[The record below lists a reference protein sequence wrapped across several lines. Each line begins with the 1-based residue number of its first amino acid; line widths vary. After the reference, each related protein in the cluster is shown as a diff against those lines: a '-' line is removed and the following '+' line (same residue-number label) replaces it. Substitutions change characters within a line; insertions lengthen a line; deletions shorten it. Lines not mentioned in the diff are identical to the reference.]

1 MIAVLR
7 ILARR
12 VALLVPLMLGIV
24 LFVFLVMRFSDV
36 DPASA
41 FFQGAN
47 PTPRQLHDFREEHG
61 LLDPL
66 PVRYVHFVADL
77 LHGDLGTSALTRA
90 PVIDQVTTALPLTLQ
105 LTFLGLGIAVV
116 LSLVGGVTA
125 AIHRDRL
132 PDQIIRVVSLTGVA
146 APGFWL
152 ALLMIQYLAVDLG
165 WFPTGGYIN
174 PADSFTGWL
183 KTMTLPAFALSLPVA
198 AQLTRIVRT
207 AVVEELD
214 KDYVRTAIGSGLPPR
229 VVVGRNVLRNAL
241 INPLTVLG
249 LRVGYL
255 LGGAVVIETIFSL
268 PGMGKLMIDAV
279 KNGDPA
285 VVQGVVL
292 TTAAG
297 FVVVNLVIDVLYL
310 LVNPRLR
317 DAAP

>member
-1 MIAVLR
+1 MVAIVR
-7 ILARR
+7 ILLRR

-47 PTPRQLHDFREEHG
+47 PTPRQLHDFRERNG

-66 PVRYVHFVADL
+66 PVRYFHFVADL
-77 LHGDLGTSALTRA
+77 LHGDMGTSALTRA
-90 PVIDQVTTALPLTLQ
+90 PVVEQVTTALPLTLQ
-105 LTFLGLGIAVV
+105 LTFLGLGVAVV
-116 LSLVGGVTA
+116 LSLLGGITA
-125 AIHRDRL
+125 AIHRGRL

-152 ALLMIQYLAVDLG
+152 ALLMIQYLAVGQG
-165 WFPTGGYIN
+165 WFPTGGYVN
-174 PADSFTGWL
+174 PADSLSGWL
-183 KTMTLPAFALSLPVA
+183 KTMALPALALSLPVA

-207 AVVEELD
+207 SVVEELD

-241 INPLTVLG
+241 MNPLTVLG

-292 TTAAG
+292 TTAIG
-297 FVVVNLVIDVLYL
+297 FVVVNLVIDILYL

-317 DAAP
+317 DAT

>member
-1 MIAVLR
+1 MVAIVR
-7 ILARR
+7 ILLRR

-47 PTPRQLHDFREEHG
+47 PTPRQLHDFRERNG

-66 PVRYVHFVADL
+66 PVRYLHFVGAL
-77 LHGDLGTSALTRA
+77 ARGDMGTSALTRA
-90 PVIDQVTTALPLTLQ
+90 PVVEQVTTALPLTLQ

-116 LSLVGGVTA
+116 LSLLGGVTA
-125 AIHRDRL
+125 AIHRDRAA
-132 PDQIIRVVSLTGVA
+132 DQIIRVVSLVGVA

-152 ALLMIQYLAVDLG
+152 ALLMIQYLAVDQG
-165 WFPTGGYIN
+165 WFPTGGYVN
-174 PADSFTGWL
+174 PADSLSGWL
-183 KTMTLPAFALSLPVA
+183 RTMALPALALSLPVA

-207 AVVEELD
+207 SVVEELD

-241 INPLTVLG
+241 MNPLTVLG

-292 TTAAG
+292 TTAVG
-297 FVVVNLVIDVLYL
+297 FVVVNLVIDLLYL

-317 DAAP
+317 EAT

>member
-1 MIAVLR
+1 MTAVLR
-7 ILARR
+7 ILLRR
-12 VALLVPLMLGIV
+12 FALLVPLMLGIV

-66 PVRYVHFVADL
+66 PERYVDFVADL

-132 PDQIIRVVSLTGVA
+132 PDQIIRIVSLTGVA

-183 KTMTLPAFALSLPVA
+183 KTMTLPALALSLPVA

-317 DAAP
+317 DATT

>member
-1 MIAVLR
+1 VITVVR

-12 VALLVPLMLGIV
+12 VVLLVPLMLGIV

-47 PTPRQLHDFREEHG
+47 PTDRQLHDFREENG

-66 PVRYVHFVADL
+66 PVRYVAFIGDL
-77 LHGDLGTSALTRA
+77 LHGDMGISALTRA
-90 PVIDQVTTALPLTLQ
+90 PVVDQVMTALPLTLQ

-116 LSLVGGVTA
+116 LSLAGGVTA
-125 AIHRDRL
+125 AIYRDRL

-183 KTMTLPAFALSLPVA
+183 KTMTLPALAPSLPVA

-207 AVVEELD
+207 SVVEELD
-214 KDYVRTAIGSGLPPR
+214 KDYVRTAIGNGLPPR

-292 TTAAG
+292 TTAIG
-297 FVVVNLVIDVLYL
+297 FVVVNLVIDILYL

-317 DAAP
+317 EAT

>member
-1 MIAVLR
+1 MTAVVR
-7 ILARR
+7 ILLRR
-12 VALLVPLMLGIV
+12 VALLVPLLLGIV

-47 PTPRQLHDFREEHG
+47 PTPGQLHDFRERNG

-66 PVRYVHFVADL
+66 PLRYVHFVGDL

-90 PVIDQVTTALPLTLQ
+90 PVADQVTTALPLTLQ
-105 LTFLGLGIAVV
+105 LTFLGLALAVV
-116 LSLVGGVTA
+116 LALAGGVTA
-125 AIHRDRL
+125 AVYRDRL
-132 PDQIIRVVSLTGVA
+132 PDQVIRVVSLVGVA

-152 ALLMIQYLAVDLG
+152 ALLMIQYLAVDRG
-165 WFPTGGYIN
+165 WFPTGGYVN
-174 PADSFTGWL
+174 PADSVTGWL
-183 KTMTLPAFALSLPVA
+183 RTMALPAFALSLPVA

-207 AVVEELD
+207 SVVEELD
-214 KDYVRTAIGSGLPPR
+214 KDYVRTAIGNGLPPR

-241 INPLTVLG
+241 VNPLTVLG

-279 KNGDPA
+279 QNGDPA

-292 TTAAG
+292 TTATG
-297 FVVVNLVIDVLYL
+297 FVVVNLVIDILYL

-317 DAAP
+317 AA

>member
-1 MIAVLR
+1 MTALLR
-7 ILARR
+7 ILLRR

-66 PVRYVHFVADL
+66 PVRYADFVSAL

-125 AIHRDRL
+125 AIYRDRL

-183 KTMTLPAFALSLPVA
+183 RTMTLPALALSLPVA

-317 DAAP
+317 DATT

>member
-1 MIAVLR
+1 MTTVVR
-7 ILARR
+7 ILLRR
-12 VALLVPLMLGIV
+12 VALLVPLLLGIV

-47 PTPRQLHDFREEHG
+47 PTPRQLHDFREENG

-66 PVRYVHFVADL
+66 PVRYVHFVGDL
-77 LHGDLGTSALTRA
+77 LHGDLGISALTRA
-90 PVIDQVTTALPLTLQ
+90 PVVDQVTTALPLTLQ
-105 LTFLGLGIAVV
+105 LTFLGLALAVV
-116 LSLVGGVTA
+116 LALAGGVTA
-125 AIHRDRL
+125 AVYRDRL
-132 PDQIIRVVSLTGVA
+132 PDQVIRVVSLVGVA

-152 ALLMIQYLAVDLG
+152 ALLMIQYLAVDRG

-174 PADSFTGWL
+174 PADSVTGWL
-183 KTMTLPAFALSLPVA
+183 KTMALPAFALSLPVA

-207 AVVEELD
+207 SVVEELD
-214 KDYVRTAIGSGLPPR
+214 KDYVRTAVGSGLPPR

-241 INPLTVLG
+241 VNPLTVLG

-292 TTAAG
+292 TTATG
-297 FVVVNLVIDVLYL
+297 FVVVNLVIDILYL

-317 DAAP
+317 AG

>member
-1 MIAVLR
+1 MTAVVR
-7 ILARR
+7 ILLRR
-12 VALLVPLMLGIV
+12 IALLVPLMLGIV

-47 PTPRQLHDFREEHG
+47 PTPRQLHDFRERSG

-66 PVRYVHFVADL
+66 PVRYVHFVGDL

-90 PVIDQVTTALPLTLQ
+90 PVVDQVTTALPLTLQ
-105 LTFLGLGIAVV
+105 LTFLGLAVAVV
-116 LSLVGGVTA
+116 LALAGGVTA
-125 AIHRDRL
+125 AVYRDRI
-132 PDQIIRVVSLTGVA
+132 PDQVIRVVSLVGVA

-152 ALLMIQYLAVDLG
+152 ALLMIQYLAVDRG

-174 PADSFTGWL
+174 PADSVTGWL
-183 KTMTLPAFALSLPVA
+183 KTMALPAFALSLPVA

-207 AVVEELD
+207 SVVEELD
-214 KDYVRTAIGSGLPPR
+214 KDYVRTAIGSGLPPP

-241 INPLTVLG
+241 VNPLTVLG

-279 KNGDPA
+279 QNGDPA

-292 TTAAG
+292 TTATG
-297 FVVVNLVIDVLYL
+297 FVVVNLVIDLLYL

-317 DAAP
+317 TG

>member
-1 MIAVLR
+1 MTAVLR
-7 ILARR
+7 ILLRR

-66 PVRYVHFVADL
+66 PVRYAAFVADL
-77 LHGDLGTSALTRA
+77 LRGDLGTSALTRA

-116 LSLVGGVTA
+116 LSLLGGVTA

-183 KTMTLPAFALSLPVA
+183 RTMTLPALALSLPVA

-207 AVVEELD
+207 SVVEELD

-297 FVVVNLVIDVLYL
+297 FVVVNLVIDILYL

-317 DAAP
+317 DATT

>member
-1 MIAVLR
+1 MTAVVR

-12 VALLVPLMLGIV
+12 IALLVPLLLGIV

-47 PTPRQLHDFREEHG
+47 PTPEQLHDFREENG

-66 PVRYVHFVADL
+66 PARYIAFVGDL
-77 LHGDLGTSALTRA
+77 LQGDMGISVLNRS
-90 PVIDQVTTALPLTLQ
+90 PVLDQVMTALPLTMQ

-116 LSLVGGVTA
+116 LSLTLGVTA
-125 AIHRDRL
+125 AIHRDGL
-132 PDQIIRVVSLTGVA
+132 PDQLIRVISLTGVA

-174 PADSFTGWL
+174 PADSLTGWL
-183 KTMTLPAFALSLPVA
+183 RTMTLPAFALSLPVA
-198 AQLTRIVRT
+198 AGLTRIIRT

-214 KDYVRTAIGSGLPPR
+214 KDYVRTAIGNGLPPV

-285 VVQGVVL
+285 VVQGVVI
-292 TTAAG
+292 TTAVG
-297 FVVVNLVIDVLYL
+297 FVVVNLVIDILHL

-317 DAAP
+317 GSA

>member
-1 MIAVLR
+1 MTAVVR
-7 ILARR
+7 ILLRR
-12 VALLVPLMLGIV
+12 VALLVPLLLGIV
-24 LFVFLVMRFSDV
+24 LFVFLVMRFSDA

-47 PTPRQLHDFREEHG
+47 PTARQLHEFRERNG

-66 PVRYVHFVADL
+66 PVRYLHFVGHL
-77 LHGDLGTSALTRA
+77 LRGDLGTSALTRA
-90 PVIDQVTTALPLTLQ
+90 PVADQVTTALPLTLQ
-105 LTFLGLGIAVV
+105 LTFLGLAIAVV
-116 LSLVGGVTA
+116 LALAGGVTA
-125 AIHRDRL
+125 AVYRDRL
-132 PDQIIRVVSLTGVA
+132 PDQAIRIVSLVGVA

-152 ALLMIQYLAVDLG
+152 ALLMIQYLAVDRG
-165 WFPTGGYIN
+165 WFPTGGYVN
-174 PADSFTGWL
+174 PGDSVTGWL
-183 KTMTLPAFALSLPVA
+183 RTMALPAVALSLPVA

-207 AVVEELD
+207 SVVEELD
-214 KDYVRTAIGSGLPPR
+214 KDYVRTAVGSGLPPR

-241 INPLTVLG
+241 VNPLTVLG

-279 KNGDPA
+279 QNGDPA

-292 TTAAG
+292 TTATG
-297 FVVVNLVIDVLYL
+297 FVVVNLVIDILYL

-317 DAAP
+317 AG

>member
-1 MIAVLR
+1 MTAVVR
-7 ILARR
+7 ILLRR
-12 VALLVPLMLGIV
+12 VALLVPLLLGIV

-47 PTPRQLHDFREEHG
+47 PTPGQLHDFRERNG

-66 PVRYVHFVADL
+66 PLRYVHFVGDL

-90 PVIDQVTTALPLTLQ
+90 PVADQVTTALPLTLQ
-105 LTFLGLGIAVV
+105 LTFLGLALAVV
-116 LSLVGGVTA
+116 LALAGGVTA
-125 AIHRDRL
+125 AVYRDRL
-132 PDQIIRVVSLTGVA
+132 PDQVIRVVSLVGVA

-152 ALLMIQYLAVDLG
+152 ALLMIQYLAVDRG
-165 WFPTGGYIN
+165 WFPTGGYVN
-174 PADSFTGWL
+174 PADSVTGWL
-183 KTMTLPAFALSLPVA
+183 RTMALPAFALSLPVA

-207 AVVEELD
+207 SVVEELD
-214 KDYVRTAIGSGLPPR
+214 KDYVRTAIGNGLPPR

-241 INPLTVLG
+241 VNPLTVLG

-268 PGMGKLMIDAV
+268 PGMGKLMIEAV
-279 KNGDPA
+279 QNGDPA

-292 TTAAG
+292 TTATG
-297 FVVVNLVIDVLYL
+297 FVVVNLVIDIMYL

-317 DAAP
+317 AA

>member
-1 MIAVLR
+1 MAAVAR

-12 VALLVPLMLGIV
+12 IVLLVPLMLGIV
-24 LFVFLVMRFSDV
+24 LFVFLVMRFSDN

-41 FFQGAN
+41 YYQGAN
-47 PTPRQLHDFREEHG
+47 PTQEQLHEFREKNG

-66 PVRYVHFVADL
+66 PVRYLAFVGDL
-77 LHGDLGTSALTRA
+77 LRGDMGFSVLNRQ
-90 PVIDQVTTALPLTLQ
+90 PVVEQITTALPLTMQ

-116 LSLVGGVTA
+116 LALLLGVAA
-125 AIHRDRL
+125 AIWRDRL
-132 PDQIIRVVSLTGVA
+132 PDQIIRVVSLVGVA

-152 ALLMIQYLAVDLG
+152 ALLMIQYLAVDAG

-174 PADSFTGWL
+174 PGDSFTGWL
-183 KTMTLPAFALSLPVA
+183 KTMTLPALALSLPVA
-198 AQLTRIVRT
+198 AQLIRIVRT

-214 KDYVRTAIGSGLPPR
+214 KDYVRTAIGSGLPPV

-292 TTAAG
+292 TTAFG

-317 DAAP
+317 GA

>member
-1 MIAVLR
+1 MTAVVR
-7 ILARR
+7 ILLRR
-12 VALLVPLMLGIV
+12 VLLLVPLMLGIV
-24 LFVFLVMRFSDV
+24 LFVFVVMRFSDV

-47 PTPRQLHDFREEHG
+47 PTPEQLRQFREENG

-66 PVRYVHFVADL
+66 PVRYLAFVGAL
-77 LHGDLGTSALTRA
+77 LHGDLGTSALTRGEVA
-90 PVIDQVTTALPLTLQ
+90 DQVLTALPLTVQ
-105 LTFLGLGIAVV
+105 LTFLGLGIAMV
-116 LSLVGGVTA
+116 LALFGGVTA
-125 AIHRDRL
+125 AIYRDRL

-165 WFPTGGYIN
+165 WFPAGGYIN
-174 PADSFTGWL
+174 PADSVTGWL
-183 KTMTLPAFALSLPVA
+183 KTMTLPALALSLPVA

-207 AVVEELD
+207 SMVEELD

-241 INPLTVLG
+241 VNPLTVLG

-292 TTAAG
+292 TTAFG

-317 DAAP
+317 DATA

>member
-1 MIAVLR
+1 MITVAR
-7 ILARR
+7 ILLRR

-47 PTPRQLHDFREEHG
+47 PTPRQLHDFREQNG

-66 PVRYVHFVADL
+66 PVRYVHFVGDL
-77 LHGDLGTSALTRA
+77 LHGDMGTSALTRA

-105 LTFLGLGIAVV
+105 LTFLGLGVAVV
-116 LSLVGGVTA
+116 LSLAGGLTA
-125 AIHRDRL
+125 AIYRDRL

-183 KTMTLPAFALSLPVA
+183 KTMTLPALALSLPVA

-207 AVVEELD
+207 SVVEELD
-214 KDYVRTAIGSGLPPR
+214 RDYVRTAVGSGLPPR

-241 INPLTVLG
+241 MNPLTVLG

-292 TTAAG
+292 TTATG
-297 FVVVNLVIDVLYL
+297 FVVVNLVIDILYL

-317 DAAP
+317 DATA

>member
-1 MIAVLR
+1 MITVVR

-12 VALLVPLMLGIV
+12 VLLLVPLMLGIV

-47 PTPRQLHDFREEHG
+47 PTAQQLHDFREQNG

-66 PVRYVHFVADL
+66 PVRYVVFIGDL
-77 LHGDLGTSALTRA
+77 VHGDMGTSALTRA
-90 PVIDQVTTALPLTLQ
+90 PVVDQVMTALPLTIQ

-125 AIHRDRL
+125 AIYRDRL

-183 KTMTLPAFALSLPVA
+183 KTMTLPALALSLPVA

-207 AVVEELD
+207 SVVEELD

-285 VVQGVVL
+285 VVQGVVI
-292 TTAAG
+292 TTAIG
-297 FVVVNLVIDVLYL
+297 FVVVNLVIDILYL

-317 DAAP
+317 EAT

>member
-1 MIAVLR
+1 MVTVLR

-12 VALLVPLMLGIV
+12 IVLLVPLMLGIV

-47 PTPRQLHDFREEHG
+47 PTPRQLHDFRERNG

-66 PVRYVHFVADL
+66 PLRYVHFVGAL
-77 LHGDLGTSALTRA
+77 LHGDMGTSALTRA
-90 PVIDQVTTALPLTLQ
+90 PVVEQVTTALPLTLQ
-105 LTFLGLGIAVV
+105 LTFLGLVIAVV
-116 LSLVGGVTA
+116 LSLLGGVTA
-125 AIHRDRL
+125 AIYRDRL
-132 PDQIIRVVSLTGVA
+132 PDQIIRIVSLTGVA

-152 ALLMIQYLAVDLG
+152 ALLMIQYLAVDRG

-174 PADSFTGWL
+174 PADSLTGWL
-183 KTMTLPAFALSLPVA
+183 RTMALPALALSLPVA

-207 AVVEELD
+207 SVVEELD

-241 INPLTVLG
+241 MNPLTVLG

-279 KNGDPA
+279 QNGDPA
-285 VVQGVVL
+285 VVQGVAL
-292 TTAAG
+292 TTATG
-297 FVVVNLVIDVLYL
+297 FVVVNLVIDILYL

-317 DAAP
+317 DAS

>member
-1 MIAVLR
+1 MTAVLR
-7 ILARR
+7 ILLRR
-12 VALLVPLMLGIV
+12 TALLVPLLLGIA

-47 PTPRQLHDFREEHG
+47 PTPQQLHDFRARNG

-66 PVRYVHFVADL
+66 PLRYVHFVGGL
-77 LHGDLGTSALTRA
+77 LHGDLGTSALTRT
-90 PVIDQVTTALPLTLQ
+90 PVLDQVLTALPLTLQ

-116 LSLVGGVTA
+116 LALAGGVTA
-125 AIHRDRL
+125 AIHRDRW
-132 PDQIIRVVSLTGVA
+132 PDQAIRVLSLVGVA
-146 APGFWL
+146 APAFWL
-152 ALLMIQYLAVDLG
+152 ALLMIQYLAVDRG
-165 WFPTGGYIN
+165 WFPSGGYIN
-174 PADSFTGWL
+174 PEDSVTGWL
-183 KTMTLPAFALSLPVA
+183 RTMALPALALSLPVA
-198 AQLTRIVRT
+198 AQLIRIVRT
-207 AVVEELD
+207 SVVEELD
-214 KDYVRTAIGSGLPPR
+214 KDYVRTAIGSGLPPH

-241 INPLTVLG
+241 VNPLTVLG

-255 LGGAVVIETIFSL
+255 LGGAVVIETVFAL

-279 KNGDPA
+279 QNGDPA

-292 TTAAG
+292 TTATG

-317 DAAP
+317 EAT

>member
-1 MIAVLR
+1 MTAVVR
-7 ILARR
+7 ILLRR
-12 VALLVPLMLGIV
+12 IALLVPLMLGIV

-47 PTPRQLHDFREEHG
+47 PTPRQLHEFRAANG
-61 LLDPL
+61 LSDPL
-66 PVRYVHFVADL
+66 PLRYVHFVGAL

-90 PVIDQVTTALPLTLQ
+90 PVADQVTTALPLTLQ
-105 LTFLGLGIAVV
+105 LTFLGLAFAVV
-116 LSLVGGVTA
+116 LALAGGVTA
-125 AIHRDRL
+125 AVYRDRF
-132 PDQIIRVVSLTGVA
+132 PDQAIRVLSLIGVA

-152 ALLMIQYLAVDLG
+152 ALLMIQYLAVDRG
-165 WFPTGGYIN
+165 WFPAGGYIN
-174 PADSFTGWL
+174 PADSVTGWL
-183 KTMTLPAFALSLPVA
+183 RTMALPAVALSLPVA

-207 AVVEELD
+207 SVVEELD
-214 KDYVRTAIGSGLPPR
+214 KDYVRTAIGGGLPPW

-241 INPLTVLG
+241 VNPLTVLG

-279 KNGDPA
+279 QNGDPA

-292 TTAAG
+292 TTATG
-297 FVVVNLVIDVLYL
+297 FVVVNLVIDLLYL

-317 DAAP
+317 AA

>member
-1 MIAVLR
+1 MVAIAR

-12 VALLVPLMLGIV
+12 IALLVPLVLGIV
-24 LFVFLVMRFSDV
+24 LFVFLVMRFSDS

-41 FFQGAN
+41 YFQGAN
-47 PTPRQLHDFREEHG
+47 PTEEQLHDFRERNG

-66 PVRYVHFVADL
+66 PVRYVAFVADL
-77 LHGDLGTSALTRA
+77 ARGDMGVSALTRA
-90 PVIDQVTTALPLTLQ
+90 PVVEQVTTALPLTMQ
-105 LTFLGLGIAVV
+105 LTFMGLGIAVV
-116 LSLVGGVTA
+116 LSLLGGVTA
-125 AIHRDRL
+125 AIYRDRL
-132 PDQIIRVVSLTGVA
+132 PDQLIRVVSLTGVA

-165 WFPTGGYIN
+165 WFPTSGYIN
-174 PADSFTGWL
+174 PADSFSGWL

-198 AQLTRIVRT
+198 AKLTRIVRT

-214 KDYVRTAIGSGLPPR
+214 KDYVRTAVGSGLPPV

-241 INPLTVLG
+241 INPMTVLG
-249 LRVGYL
+249 LQVGYL

-292 TTAAG
+292 TTAFG
-297 FVVVNLVIDVLYL
+297 FVIVNLVIDILYL

-317 DAAP
+317 GAEA

>member
-1 MIAVLR
+1 MIAVVR

-12 VALLVPLMLGIV
+12 LALLVPLLLGIV

-47 PTPRQLHDFREEHG
+47 PTPRQLHDFRERNG

-66 PVRYVHFVADL
+66 PVRYAEFVGDL

-90 PVIDQVTTALPLTLQ
+90 PVADQVATALPLTLQ

-116 LSLVGGVTA
+116 LALAGGVTA
-125 AIHRDRL
+125 ALYRDRP
-132 PDQIIRVVSLTGVA
+132 PDQVIRVVSLTGVA
-146 APGFWL
+146 APSFWL
-152 ALLMIQYLAVDLG
+152 ALLMIQYLAVGRG
-165 WFPTGGYIN
+165 WFPAGGYVN
-174 PADSFTGWL
+174 PADSLTGWL
-183 KTMTLPAFALSLPVA
+183 RTMTLPALALSLPVA
-198 AQLTRIVRT
+198 AQLTRVVRT

-214 KDYVRTAIGSGLPPR
+214 KDYVRTAVGSGLPPR

-241 INPLTVLG
+241 VNPLTVLG

-279 KNGDPA
+279 QNGDPA

-297 FVVVNLVIDVLYL
+297 FVVVNLVIDVLHL

-317 DAAP
+317 EAA

>member
-1 MIAVLR
+1 
-7 ILARR
+7 
-12 VALLVPLMLGIV
+12 
-24 LFVFLVMRFSDV
+24 
-36 DPASA
+36 
-41 FFQGAN
+41 
-47 PTPRQLHDFREEHG
+47 
-61 LLDPL
+61 
-66 PVRYVHFVADL
+66 
-77 LHGDLGTSALTRA
+77 
-90 PVIDQVTTALPLTLQ
+90 
-105 LTFLGLGIAVV
+105 
-116 LSLVGGVTA
+116 VGGVTA

-152 ALLMIQYLAVDLG
+152 ALLMIQYLAVEAG
-165 WFPTGGYIN
+165 WFPAGGYVN

-183 KTMTLPAFALSLPVA
+183 RTMTLPAFALSLPVA

-214 KDYVRTAIGSGLPPR
+214 KDYVRTAIGS

-279 KNGDPA
+279 RNGDPA

-292 TTAAG
+292 TTATG
-297 FVVVNLVIDVLYL
+297 FVVVNLVIDLLHL

-317 DAAP
+317 GAGR

>member
-1 MIAVLR
+1 MVAIAR

-12 VALLVPLMLGIV
+12 IALLAPLMLGIV
-24 LFVFLVMRFSDV
+24 LFVFLVMRFSDS

-41 FFQGAN
+41 YFQGAN
-47 PTPRQLHDFREEHG
+47 PTEQQLHDFRERNG

-66 PVRYVHFVADL
+66 PVRYVRFVGDL
-77 LHGDLGTSALTRA
+77 LHGDLGISVLTRA
-90 PVIDQVTTALPLTLQ
+90 PVVDQVTTALPLTMQ

-116 LSLVGGVTA
+116 LALVLGVTA
-125 AIHRDRL
+125 AIYRDRL
-132 PDQIIRVVSLTGVA
+132 PDQLIRVVSLTGVA

-152 ALLMIQYLAVDLG
+152 ALLMIQYLAVDAG

-174 PADSFTGWL
+174 PADSFSGWL

-214 KDYVRTAIGSGLPPR
+214 KDYVRTAIGSGLPPV

-268 PGMGKLMIDAV
+268 PGMGKLMIEAV

-292 TTAAG
+292 TTAFG
-297 FVVVNLVIDVLYL
+297 FVIVNLVIDILYL

-317 DAAP
+317 SAD

>member
-1 MIAVLR
+1 MTAVLR

-12 VALLVPLMLGIV
+12 VALLVPLLLGIV

-47 PTPRQLHDFREEHG
+47 PTPEQLHQFREENG

-66 PVRYVHFVADL
+66 PVRYLAFVGDL
-77 LHGDLGTSALTRA
+77 LQGDMGISVLNRS
-90 PVIDQVTTALPLTLQ
+90 PVVDQIATALPLTMQ

-116 LSLVGGVTA
+116 LSLSLGVTA
-125 AIHRDRL
+125 AIYRDRL
-132 PDQIIRVVSLTGVA
+132 PDQLIRVVSLTGVA

-183 KTMTLPAFALSLPVA
+183 KTMTLPALALSLPVA
-198 AQLTRIVRT
+198 AGLTRIIRT

-214 KDYVRTAIGSGLPPR
+214 KDYVRTAIGNGLPPV

-285 VVQGVVL
+285 VVQGVVI
-292 TTAAG
+292 TTAVG

-317 DAAP
+317 GTS

>member
-1 MIAVLR
+1 MTAVLR
-7 ILARR
+7 ILVRR
-12 VALLVPLMLGIV
+12 LVLLVPLLLGIV

-47 PTPRQLHDFREEHG
+47 PTEQQLHDFREENG

-66 PVRYVHFVADL
+66 PVRYVAFV
-77 LHGDLGTSALTRA
+77 GDLIQGDMGISVLTRS
-90 PVIDQVTTALPLTLQ
+90 PVVDQVTTALPLTLQ
-105 LTFLGLGIAVV
+105 LTFMGLGIAVV
-116 LSLVGGVTA
+116 ISLLLGVTA
-125 AIHRDRL
+125 AIYRDRL
-132 PDQIIRVVSLTGVA
+132 PDQLIRVISLTGVA

-152 ALLMIQYLAVDLG
+152 ALLMIQYLAVEAG
-165 WFPTGGYIN
+165 WFPTGGYVN
-174 PADSFTGWL
+174 PGDSLSGWL

-198 AQLTRIVRT
+198 AGLTRIIRT

-214 KDYVRTAIGSGLPPR
+214 KDYVRTAIGSGLPPV

-285 VVQGVVL
+285 VVQGVVI
-292 TTAAG
+292 TTAVG
-297 FVVVNLVIDVLYL
+297 FVVVNLVLDILHL

-317 DAAP
+317 GSA